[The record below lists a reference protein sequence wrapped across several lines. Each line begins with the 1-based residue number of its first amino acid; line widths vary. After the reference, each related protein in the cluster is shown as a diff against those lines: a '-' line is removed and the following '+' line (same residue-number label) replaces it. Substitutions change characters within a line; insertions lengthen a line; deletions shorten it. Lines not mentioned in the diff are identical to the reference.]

1 MLELEESTHEYE
13 EPAYLSTQCRGAD
26 TGHDVW
32 VSMISALYH
41 IIILHEKMIITV
53 YQLSP
58 RQLCHLH
65 QEHWYFI
72 LNYHFRNL
80 PYIYSVRGL
89 VIFITIVYYIGGW
102 FLINLAR
109 PDIRDYRG
117 LLHWFTVWILNIWV
131 SIIVSQCRVF
141 QTTWKLS
148 IFGWCWGL
156 QRYFYKSLSSR
167 YHKKLILTSQ
177 MVQYRWPAQQ
187 KSSQP
192 TV

>member
-1 MLELEESTHEYE
+1 MRRWSPQSSNSLLANYVIFIKNIDI
-13 EPAYLSTQCRGAD
+13 LFN
-26 TGHDVW
+26 
-32 VSMISALYH
+32 
-41 IIILHEKMIITV
+41 IIILGTC
-53 YQLSP
+53 LT
-58 RQLCHLH
+58 
-65 QEHWYFI
+65 FI
-72 LNYHFRNL
+72 QGEVWWFL
-80 PYIYSVRGL
+80 
-89 VIFITIVYYIGGW
+89 YYCLLYWWLI
-102 FLINLAR
+102 LINLAR

-117 LLHWFTVWILNIWV
+117 LLHWSTVWILNIWV
-131 SIIVSQCRVF
+131 STIVSQCRVF

-156 QRYFYKSLSSR
+156 QRYFYESLSSQ